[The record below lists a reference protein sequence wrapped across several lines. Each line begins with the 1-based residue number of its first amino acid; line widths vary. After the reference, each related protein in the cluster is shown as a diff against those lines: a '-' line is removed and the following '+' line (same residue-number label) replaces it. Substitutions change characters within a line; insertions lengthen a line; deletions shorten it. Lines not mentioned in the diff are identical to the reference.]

1 MAKQTEKNVLTKE
14 NWVSNFTIVGK
25 AIVNDFTFK
34 IDEKSQKSDW
44 IYNQLNLN
52 IDCGERQGRIS
63 CELMGG
69 YGSERNN
76 NVIYVH
82 GKNEDNSDDFKN
94 QYTIAW
100 DDRFEESILEDIG
113 DLCFINIGLE
123 KDVKDHTVVKK
134 FLTPYDA
141 IAYVSEHLEDGMVI
155 NVKGQLRY
163 QLYNGNVQCRKE
175 INSIFLSKAE
185 PKDYKATFV
194 QTMLLDKD
202 SAGKDTIDKDTNIM
216 YVYAYLLEKFKEF
229 NGWDLTENGKIK
241 GGIFVPLKKT
251 FEFDLKGKEPTKTAK
266 LINTIFKV
274 KKGVTQITF
283 EGEFVETGAAI
294 TATEDDL
301 TDDIKDLIDCGVY
314 TLEEALAK
322 CSVNGQRER
331 KMFLLKP
338 QIRMIGEEDNKT
350 PQIQKFDEKF
360 TEEDLQL
367 DCLIPKETEEA
378 DEEDEIPFD
387 EDDVNTVET
396 SSEEED
402 DLAALLDALG

>member
-1 MAKQTEKNVLTKE
+1 MAKQTEKNALTRE
-14 NWVSNFTIVGK
+14 NWISNFTIVGK

-283 EGEFVETGAAI
+283 EGEFIETGAAI

-367 DCLIPKETEEA
+367 DCLIPKETEET
-378 DEEDEIPFD
+378 DEEETPLD
-387 EDDVNTVET
+387 EDEVNTVET

>member
-1 MAKQTEKNVLTKE
+1 MASKQKEKTPLSKT
-14 NWVSNFTIVGK
+14 NWTQQFTLVGK
-25 AIVNDFTFK
+25 AIVNDYTFK
-34 IDEKSQKSDW
+34 LDEHSNKSDW

-52 IDCGERQGRIS
+52 VDCGEHSGKVS
-63 CELMGG
+63 AEMMGG

-94 QYTIAW
+94 QYTI
-100 DDRFEESILEDIG
+100 DFVDRFDESILEDIG

-123 KDVKDHTVVKK
+123 KDVHDKTVVKR

-141 IAYVSEHLEDGMVI
+141 IAYVSENLEDGMVI
-155 NVKGQLRY
+155 NVRGQLRY

-185 PKDYKATFV
+185 PDAYRASFV

-202 SAGKDTIDKDTNIM
+202 SAGKSTIDKDKKAM
-216 YVYAYLLEKFKEF
+216 YVNAYILEKFKEF

-241 GGIFVPLKKT
+241 GGIFVPLRKT
-251 FEFDLKGKEPTKTAK
+251 FEFDLNGKEPTQTAK
-266 LINTIFKV
+266 LIDKVFKV

-283 EGEFVETGAAI
+283 EGEFVETGAAV

-301 TDDIKDLIDCGVY
+301 TDDVKDMIDCGFY

-322 CSVNGQRER
+322 CSTNGARER
-331 KMFLLKP
+331 KMMILKP
-338 QIRMIGEEDNKT
+338 QIRMVGDDDNKT
-350 PQIQKFDEKF
+350 SQVQIFKEQFE
-360 TEEDLQL
+360 EEDLQL
-367 DCLIPKETEEA
+367 DCLVPRETEDDDEVPFEEA
-378 DEEDEIPFD
+378 MNAPD
-387 EDDVNTVET
+387 ET
-396 SSEEED
+396 SSEEAD
-402 DLAALLDALG
+402 DLAALLNALG

>member
-1 MAKQTEKNVLTKE
+1 MASKQKEKTPLSKT
-14 NWVSNFTIVGK
+14 NWTQQFTLVGK
-25 AIVNDFTFK
+25 AIVNDYTFK
-34 IDEKSQKSDW
+34 LDEHSNKSDW

-52 IDCGERQGRIS
+52 VDCGEHSGKVS
-63 CELMGG
+63 AEMMGG

-94 QYTIAW
+94 QYTIDW
-100 DDRFEESILEDIG
+100 VDRFDESILEDIG
-113 DLCFINIGLE
+113 STCFINIGLE
-123 KDVKDHTVVKK
+123 KDVHDKTVVKR

-155 NVKGQLRY
+155 NVRGQLRY

-185 PKDYKATFV
+185 PDAYRASFV

-202 SAGKDTIDKDTNIM
+202 SAGKSTIDKDKRVM
-216 YVYAYLLEKFKEF
+216 YVNAYILEKFKEF

-241 GGIFVPLKKT
+241 GGIFVPLRKT
-251 FEFDLKGKEPTKTAK
+251 FEFDLNGKEPTQTAK
-266 LINTIFKV
+266 LIDKVFKV

-283 EGEFVETGAAI
+283 EGEFVETGAAV

-301 TDDIKDLIDCGVY
+301 TDDVKDMIDCGFY

-322 CSVNGQRER
+322 CSTNGARER
-331 KMFLLKP
+331 KMMILKP
-338 QIRMIGEEDNKT
+338 QIRMVGDDDNKT
-350 PQIQKFDEKF
+350 SQVQIFPEQFA
-360 TEEDLQL
+360 EEDLQL
-367 DCLIPKETEEA
+367 DCLVPRETEDDDEVPFEEA
-378 DEEDEIPFD
+378 MNAPE
-387 EDDVNTVET
+387 ET
-396 SSEEED
+396 SSEEAD
-402 DLAALLDALG
+402 DLAALLNALG

>member
-1 MAKQTEKNVLTKE
+1 MAKQTEKNALTRE
-14 NWVSNFTIVGK
+14 NWISNFTIVGK

-76 NVIYVH
+76 NVCFVH
-82 GKNEDNSDDFKN
+82 GKNEDGSDDFKN
-94 QYTIAW
+94 QYTI
-100 DDRFEESILEDIG
+100 DFNDRFEESILEDIG

-123 KDVKDHTVVKK
+123 KDIKDHTVVKK

-141 IAYVSEHLEDGMVI
+141 IAYVSEHLEDGMVV

-283 EGEFVETGAAI
+283 EGEFIETGAAI

-378 DEEDEIPFD
+378 DEEETTFD
-387 EDDVNTVET
+387 EDEVNTVET

>member
-1 MAKQTEKNVLTKE
+1 MAKQTEKNALVRE

-82 GKNEDNSDDFKN
+82 GKNEDGSDDFKN

-141 IAYVSEHLEDGMVI
+141 IAYVSEHLEDGMAI
-155 NVKGQLRY
+155 NVRGQLRY

-185 PKDYKATFV
+185 QKDYRATFV

-202 SAGKDTIDKDTNIM
+202 SAGKDTIDKDTNTM

-229 NGWDLTENGKIK
+229 NGWDLTEDGKIK

-251 FEFDLKGKEPTKTAK
+251 FEFDLKGKEPTQTAK
-266 LINTIFKV
+266 LINKIFKV

-283 EGEFVETGAAI
+283 EGEFIETGAAV

-367 DCLIPKETEEA
+367 DCLIPKEIEET
-378 DEEDEIPFD
+378 DEEDEAPFD
-387 EDDVNTVET
+387 EDGANTVET

>member
-1 MAKQTEKNVLTKE
+1 MASKQKEKTPLSKT
-14 NWVSNFTIVGK
+14 NWTQQFTLVGK
-25 AIVNDFTFK
+25 AIVNDYTFK
-34 IDEKSQKSDW
+34 LDEHSNKSDW

-52 IDCGERQGRIS
+52 VDCGEHSGKVS
-63 CELMGG
+63 AEMMGG

-94 QYTIAW
+94 QYTI
-100 DDRFEESILEDIG
+100 DFVDRFDESILEDIG

-123 KDVKDHTVVKK
+123 KDVHDKTVVKR

-155 NVKGQLRY
+155 NVRGQLRY

-185 PKDYKATFV
+185 PDAYRASFV

-202 SAGKDTIDKDTNIM
+202 SAGKSTIDKDKKVM
-216 YVYAYLLEKFKEF
+216 YVNAYILEKFKEF

-241 GGIFVPLKKT
+241 GGIFVPLRKT
-251 FEFDLKGKEPTKTAK
+251 FEFDLNGKEPTQTAK
-266 LINTIFKV
+266 LIDKVFKV

-283 EGEFVETGAAI
+283 EGEFVETGAAV

-301 TDDIKDLIDCGVY
+301 TDDVKDMIDCGFY
-314 TLEEALAK
+314 TLEEALVK
-322 CSVNGQRER
+322 CSTNGARER
-331 KMFLLKP
+331 KMMILKP
-338 QIRMIGEEDNKT
+338 QIRMVGDDDNKT
-350 PQIQKFDEKF
+350 SQVQIFKELFE
-360 TEEDLQL
+360 EEDLQL
-367 DCLIPKETEEA
+367 DCLVPRETEDDDKVPFEEA
-378 DEEDEIPFD
+378 MNAPD
-387 EDDVNTVET
+387 ET
-396 SSEEED
+396 SSEEAD
-402 DLAALLDALG
+402 DLAALLNALG